1 MDRRWNRYYGV
12 VEKVSSLAGQWPY
25 QRRRMRIFSL
35 SIVTLSIFSVI
46 VSQIAKMVECDGDR
60 QCLFPTVAA
69 YMLSSIA
76 LVKMYTCH
84 LSSRKIRNLTDHLL
98 VDWDLLKSPEEYE
111 IMKSYAENGRW
122 YSLGYTLYC
131 LISLC
136 LFLSMSLIPHFL
148 DVVLPLNE
156 SRPLVMPHPAYYF
169 VDDREYF
176 YYIFWYSTL
185 TWEIT
190 VLGVIAHDCL
200 LVTYIEHVCGIFA
213 IVGVNTR
220 RFRFERLSCERS
232 EPATNVR
239 ARPEVSYHKRI
250 MFSVQAHRRAI
261 CFAQLLEDTFSLT
274 LALQIA
280 IITVLMSITL
290 LQITL
295 QVNDV
300 IELIRYILYV
310 VAQLIHLFCLSF
322 EGQKLMDHSLQT
334 REKIYN
340 SPWYEVPVK
349 TQKMLLF
356 MMRRSIQPSFMSA
369 GIYIFSM
376 ENFSKILQT
385 SMSYFT
391 VLASME

>member
-46 VSQIAKMVECDGDR
+46 VSQIAKMFECDGDR

-213 IVGVNTR
+213 IVG
-220 RFRFERLSCERS
+220 
-232 EPATNVR
+232 
-239 ARPEVSYHKRI
+239 
-250 MFSVQAHRRAI
+250 
-261 CFAQLLEDTFSLT
+261 FAQLLEDTFSLT

-290 LQITL
+290 LQVCVCL
-295 QVNDV
+295 CQV
-300 IELIRYILYV
+300 LH
-310 VAQLIHLFCLSF
+310 VAQTSCCS
-322 EGQKLMDHSLQT
+322 S
-334 REKIYN
+334 RE
-340 SPWYEVPVK
+340 
-349 TQKMLLF
+349 M
-356 MMRRSIQPSFMSA
+356 A
-369 GIYIFSM
+369 G
-376 ENFSKILQT
+376 
-385 SMSYFT
+385 
-391 VLASME
+391 